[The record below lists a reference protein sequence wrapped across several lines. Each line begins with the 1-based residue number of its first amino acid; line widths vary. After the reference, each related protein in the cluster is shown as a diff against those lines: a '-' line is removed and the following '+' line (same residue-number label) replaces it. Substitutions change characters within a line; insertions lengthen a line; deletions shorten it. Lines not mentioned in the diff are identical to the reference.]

1 MTVQK
6 KLLIVDDEQDIC
18 ELIRD
23 ALSPEYQIS
32 IAHDG
37 ATGLK
42 LATQIQPDL
51 VLVDLRM
58 PRLDGIGFCK
68 ALREIPGFSKTLL
81 MVMTGQEEAEVRSFE
96 SGADDFIV
104 KPFGTEELRARIR
117 ARLRRQDMEETPP
130 HPEGDGVISAGNLQL
145 DLSRYEARIDDRLLV
160 LSALEFKLLSYFAR
174 TDGKIVSRTEVL
186 EANWPDVVVTD
197 RTVDTHVS
205 KLRRAL
211 AGSQFQIQT
220 VYGAGYCWKKS

>member
-1 MTVQK
+1 MTTRQ
-6 KLLIVDDEQDIC
+6 KLLVIDDEQDIC

-23 ALSPEYQIS
+23 ALSQEFEIS
-32 IAHDG
+32 TANDG
-37 ATGLK
+37 ATGLR
-42 LATQIQPDL
+42 LATELVPDL

-58 PRLDGIGFCK
+58 PGLDGISFCRG
-68 ALREIPGFSKTLL
+68 LRKNPVLTRTLV

-117 ARLRRQDMEETPP
+117 ARIRRKAVDARPADENSDLLRSE
-130 HPEGDGVISAGNLQL
+130 NLQL
-145 DLSRYEARIDDRLLV
+145 DLGRFEARIDGRLV
-160 LSALEFKLLSYFAR
+160 ELSALEFKLLCYFVR
-174 TDGKIVSRTEVL
+174 TGGKIVSRTEVL

-205 KLRRAL
+205 KLRKAI
-211 AGSQFQIQT
+211 AGSVFQIQT
-220 VYGAGYCWKKS
+220 VYGAGYCWKKT